1 MSAIGFNNVFTDAAP
16 EKTNEELR
24 TIRSNNPAYKK
35 ITNTYDVNTLTIKQY
50 QKHAII
56 IFKSKKPNIE

>member
-50 QKHAII
+50 KTCDNYLQKQKTKH
-56 IFKSKKPNIE
+56 